1 MSADSSWELQKAVY
15 AALTGDSA
23 LMAMITG
30 VHDHVPQGAAF
41 PYVTIG
47 QSTARDWRTVGHKG
61 VELTLIIQAWSRKR
75 GHKEAK
81 QVLAEVYRIIDDA
94 KLTVP
99 GHVLVWL
106 RFEFAEFLPSADGVS
121 YDGVA
126 RYNAITHET

>member
-1 MSADSSWELQKAVY
+1 MSADSSWELQQAIY
-15 AALTGDSA
+15 TALTGDGA

-30 VHDHVPQGAAF
+30 VHDHVPQDTAF

-47 QSTARDWRTVGHKG
+47 EASAVDWRTVGHDG
-61 VELTLIIQAWSRKR
+61 MELTLVLHVWSRER

-81 QVLAEVYRIIDDA
+81 QILAEIHRILNDA

-106 RFEFAEFLPSADGVS
+106 RYGFSQTVADN
-121 YDGVA
+121 DGATYHGIA
-126 RYNAITHET
+126 RYKALTYKA

>member
-1 MSADSSWELQKAVY
+1 MSADSSWELQKAIY
-15 AALTGDSA
+15 GALTGDSA

-30 VHDHVPQGAAF
+30 VHDHVPQETAF

-47 QSTARDWRTVGHKG
+47 EASAVDWRTVGHDG
-61 VELTLIIQAWSRKR
+61 MELTLALHVWSRER
-75 GHKEAK
+75 GRREAK
-81 QVLAEVYRIIDDA
+81 LVLAEIHRILNDA

-106 RFEFAEFLPSADGVS
+106 HFESAEFLQSADGVT

-126 RYNAITHET
+126 RYNAITHEE

>member
-1 MSADSSWELQKAVY
+1 MSGDSFRELQQAIY
-15 AALTGDSA
+15 GALTNDSA

-47 QSTARDWRTVGHKG
+47 EASAVDWRTVGHDG
-61 VELTLIIQAWSRKR
+61 MELTLVLHAWSRER
-75 GHKEAK
+75 GRREVKLI
-81 QVLAEVYRIIDDA
+81 LAEIHRILNDA

-106 RFEFAEFLPSADGVS
+106 HFEFSQSIADN
-121 YDGVA
+121 DGATTHGIA
-126 RYNAITHET
+126 RYNAITHEA